1 MRNDRTEQLEKFHA
15 KNESHWLR
23 DRRAKIPG
31 VILDRTATAAKIAL
45 TIKKGNHRNSPSDA
59 EHRAIGK
66 EIEGLS
72 DAERLALFKAVFPK
86 LASALDRA
94 WRDLAR
100 RAVFIETNY
109 WCARVPF
116 RAGRARRHLTFTRG
130 VWFTDVVGA
139 LVGYD
144 PDPEW
149 LAAWITHIGGYDCHV
164 AAVLAGA
171 IDIGDKTSDRVF
183 EILKASATNTHPVGE
198 MSINVIAALLMSER
212 PAAWEFVA
220 DLLLNG
226 KREEGLRQAI
236 LESIHECHPDAFVRF
251 LHLIMEERL
260 VRFSSVV
267 RAADVWFGLRW
278 DSIGPAVIQKQVER
292 AYLYLT
298 NDGARDKAL
307 ASGSGEEA
315 YMALWCVAFRDLD
328 AAAKRAAQLVMDT
341 NPERRFA
348 AVAISQMACAP
359 EFMQVILAGL
369 KDADERVVA
378 GAVRAVERAAPIGA
392 PDSFKT
398 EALFDALARVLDRV
412 AAARPRKLEPIIWPW
427 TAETLSTAFVGG
439 PLVRVAP
446 ASRKDDLVP
455 RLDKLGPKERR
466 EVALGIGL
474 AQSLRQATESK
485 PGKPGPLK
493 PEGQAALISLL
504 GDASAEARDAAFRGL
519 SPHPLTPAERD
530 RIEYLLARKASDIR
544 TKGIERLL
552 TQSDEDALASAR
564 RLLGLKSV
572 EQHLAGA
579 EILAQ
584 MMGKKRSVDRV
595 AAEARRASD
604 ALAGSTK
611 NKKPDARVES
621 LLATARK
628 GHIVVPTLR
637 DCLGLVPP
645 DRVLIPPDSVPKPR
659 AFEPLVMTRE
669 AIEMLMSLERLM
681 QANRDLPISGSR
693 DLEDPSQ
700 DMVLGGAYPY
710 QLWNPGDGEDRRS
723 QWTSYRT
730 ADGSLDLGEMQHAEL
745 WLGWWNSQAT
755 ACGETATR
763 VLLLAWLIDVYI
775 DCGGWGD
782 RGKWRS
788 SIKAIL
794 PTPAPRAPLPLAAHI
809 IRWLMFRLLESP
821 TVDTLLHQAEGAIA
835 RGSFIDRIP
844 GNESD
849 RRTCPKST
857 AIELPFE
864 SWARYIH
871 TLIPALPGDS
881 AAAARIRLY
890 RLYRMVDAAW
900 PDYYLRVLRGPLEEI
915 RAKSRNQRGHSW
927 SSHPT
932 GNMPR
937 PNLVEF
943 VAAANA
949 NEADEID
956 FFRLAVQE
964 HEGEEWRDHIMHR
977 WSIGPHLSGRYH
989 CQVVIDGLKKIRE
1002 RAAEIEITRGDAITA
1017 ATPVVEELELFEG
1030 ASIALRAIAALK
1042 GRSLKRGYLYG
1053 TDRSTSLCRLIVYSL
1068 PASEDTDA
1076 SFSQLVRQHDL
1087 SETRLVELA
1096 LYAPQW
1102 AGHVER
1108 HLGWVGLEDA
1118 SWWIHA
1124 HAKNSE
1130 SQMSYANEVRTVWRS
1145 RVAER
1150 TVVDREDFKD
1160 GAVDRAW
1167 FLRIYKALGEKRWN
1181 QVYALAKAA
1190 AAGANHKR
1198 AQVFADAILGR
1209 TKSAD
1214 LKKAI
1219 ATKRTQDAVRALG
1232 LVPLPSGDAGRRE
1245 LKDRYLVM
1253 QEMRRTSRKHGGS
1266 MLQASEKRAVEI
1278 GLDNLARTAG
1288 YTDPQRLQWAME
1300 IEASGDL
1307 SDGLLTK
1314 KVGDIT
1320 VTLSIDE
1327 TGGVSVACEKKGK
1340 RLASIPAASKKS
1352 PEIAELLER
1361 SRELKKQKS
1370 RVRQSLE
1377 AAMCRGDLFSG
1388 AELRSLCA
1396 HPVLRPM
1403 LERLVLV
1410 GDSRLPRLGYAE
1422 SGATRLRGRDG
1433 KTTALPEKESFRIA
1447 HPHDLLE
1454 SGDWSALQR
1463 ECFASE
1469 RIQPFKQIF
1478 RELYVPTPA
1487 EKKGRAEST
1496 RYAGHQVQPRQAI
1509 ALLGSRGWV
1518 VRPDDGVQRTFH
1530 HQRVRAFL
1538 SFDEHFYTPAE
1549 VEGLTVQSVTFR
1561 PLGSYDPIKLRD
1573 VPPRVFS
1580 EVMRDVD
1587 LAVSVAH
1594 RGGRRPGG
1602 ERVDTR
1608 DPRRTRARDLLA
1620 AEAWQRQN
1628 QERPRDHHRRACRL
1642 QRPSRKRR
1650 RPHAPRRLHRSRRR
1664 GCPTPG
1670 PALSPVCRRRPKDRR
1685 NPQQDPAFRARWGDQ
1700 GPVHPGADTLQL
1712 KDPKKVTPAGFEPA
1726 CPP

>member
-1 MRNDRTEQLEKFHA
+1 MRKDRSEELEKFHA

-23 DRRAKIPG
+23 DRRANIPG
-31 VILDRTATAAKIAL
+31 FILDRTATIAKAAL
-45 TIKKGNHRNSPSDA
+45 TIKKGHHRNSHSDA
-59 EHRAIGK
+59 ELRAIGK
-66 EIEGLS
+66 ELESLS
-72 DAERLALFKAVFPK
+72 DADRLALFEAVFPK
-86 LASALDRA
+86 LAPALDRA
-94 WRDLAR
+94 WRDLPR
-100 RAVFIETNY
+100 RAAFIEADNY
-109 WCARVPF
+109 FSARVPF
-116 RAGRARRHLTFTRG
+116 RAGSAKRHLIFTRG
-130 VWFTDVVGA
+130 VWFVNVVGA

-144 PDPEW
+144 ADPEW
-149 LAAWITHIGGYDCHV
+149 LAAWITHLHNNDCHV

-171 IDIGDKTSDRVF
+171 IDIGDKTGDRVF

-198 MSINVIAALLMSER
+198 MSIDVIAALLMSKR
-212 PAAWEFVA
+212 VDAWEFVA

-236 LESIHECHPDAFVRF
+236 LESIHECHPDAFIRS
-251 LHLIMEERL
+251 LDLIREERL

-267 RAADVWFGLRW
+267 RAADVWFGLHW
-278 DSIGPAVIQKQVER
+278 DSIGPAVIQKQVDR
-292 AYLYLT
+292 AHLYLT
-298 NDGARDKAL
+298 DVRARDKAL
-307 ASGSGEEA
+307 AAGSGEEA
-315 YMALWCVAFRDLD
+315 YMALWCVAFRDLG
-328 AAAKRAAQLVMDT
+328 AAAKRAAELVKDKD
-341 NPERRFA
+341 PERRFA
-348 AVAISQMACAP
+348 AVAIAQMAGVP
-359 EFMQVILAGL
+359 EFLPVIIAAL
-369 KDADERVVA
+369 KDPDERVAA
-378 GAVRAVERAAPIGA
+378 GGVRAIEQAAPIDA
-392 PDSFKT
+392 PESFKT
-398 EALFDALARVLDRV
+398 DALFDALASVFDR
-412 AAARPRKLEPIIWPW
+412 AAATKPKKLEPIIWPW
-427 TAETLSTAFVGG
+427 TVATLSTAFVGG
-439 PLVRVAP
+439 PLVRIAP
-446 ASRKDDLVP
+446 GSRKEELIP
-455 RLDKLGPKERR
+455 RLEKLGPRERR

-474 AQSLRQATESK
+474 AQGLRHAAESK
-485 PGKPGPLK
+485 SGKPRPLK
-493 PEGQAALISLL
+493 PEAQAALIALL
-504 GDASAEARDAAFRGL
+504 GDAATETREAAFRVL
-519 SPHPLTPAERD
+519 SSHPLTPAERD
-530 RIEYLLARKASDIR
+530 RIEELLARKASDIR

-552 TQSDEDALASAR
+552 TQSDEDALASAS
-564 RLLGLKSV
+564 RLLGAAGV

-584 MMGKKRSVDRV
+584 MAGAKRSVDRV
-595 AAEARRASD
+595 AAEATRASGT
-604 ALAGSTK
+604 LAGSTK
-611 NKKPDARVES
+611 NTKPDARVES

-645 DRVLIPPDSVPKPR
+645 ERVLIPPDSVPKPR
-659 AFEPLVMTRE
+659 TFEPLVMTRE
-669 AIEMLMSLERLM
+669 AIAMLMSLERLM

-693 DLEDPSQ
+693 DSEDPSQ

-710 QLWNPGDGEDRRS
+710 QLWNPGDGVGRRS

-730 ADGSLDLGEMQHAEL
+730 AEGSLDLGEMQHAEL

-755 ACGETATR
+755 AYGETATR
-763 VLLLAWLIDVYI
+763 VLLLAWLIDVFI
-775 DCGGWGD
+775 DGGGWGD

-835 RGSFIDRIP
+835 RGSFIDRVP

-849 RRTCPKST
+849 RRTRPKST
-857 AIELPFE
+857 AIELSFE

-881 AAAARIRLY
+881 AAAARLRLY

-900 PDYYLRVLRGPLEEI
+900 PDYYQRVLRGPLEEK
-915 RAKSRNQRGHSW
+915 RAKNHHQKRHSW
-927 SSHPT
+927 SSHPD

-943 VAAANA
+943 AAAANA

-956 FFRLAVQE
+956 FFRLAIQE
-964 HEGEEWRDHIMHR
+964 HDGEEWRDHIMDR
-977 WSIGPHLSGRYH
+977 WSLGPHLSGRYR
-989 CQVVIDGLKKIRE
+989 CQVVIDGLKRIRE
-1002 RAAEIEITRGDAITA
+1002 RAAEIEIARGDASTA
-1017 ATPVVEELELFEG
+1017 AAPVVEELELFEG
-1030 ASIALRAIAALK
+1030 AAIALRAIAALK

-1068 PASEDTDA
+1068 PASEDNDA

-1108 HLGWVGLEDA
+1108 HLGWAGLEDA

-1130 SQMSYANEVRTVWRS
+1130 SQMSYADEVRTVWRS

-1167 FLRIYKALGEKRWN
+1167 FLRVYKALGEKRWS

-1219 ATKRTQDAVRALG
+1219 ATKRTKDAVRALG
-1232 LVPLPSGDAGRRE
+1232 LVPLPSGDAGRKE

-1288 YTDPQRLQWAME
+1288 YADPQRLQWAME

-1307 SDGLLTK
+1307 GEGSLTRK
-1314 KVGDIT
+1314 SGGVT

-1327 TGGVSVACEKKGK
+1327 TGGVSVACDKKGK
-1340 RLASIPAASKKS
+1340 RLASIPAAAKKA

-1377 AAMCRGDLFSG
+1377 AAMCRGDPFTG
-1388 AELRSLCA
+1388 AELRTLCA

-1403 LERLVLV
+1403 LERLILV
-1410 GDSRLPRLGYAE
+1410 GDGKSPRLGYAE
-1422 SGATRLRGRDG
+1422 SGATRLRDMEGD
-1433 KTTALPEKESFRIA
+1433 TSALREKESFRVA

-1454 SGDWSALQR
+1454 SGAWSGWQR
-1463 ECFASE
+1463 ECFAAE

-1487 EKKGRAEST
+1487 EKKAKSEST

-1530 HQRVRAFL
+1530 HERVRAFL
-1538 SFDEHFYTPAE
+1538 SFDETFYTPAE
-1549 VEGLTVQSVTFR
+1549 VEGLTVQSIAFR
-1561 PLGSYDPIKLRD
+1561 PLGSYDPIKLTD
-1573 VPPRVFS
+1573 VPARVFS

-1594 RGGRRPGG
+1594 RGGVDPEASESTVESRASLARETCALLKLSNVKFRDTHAIIKGERGDYSVHLGSGGVHMLPGG
-1602 ERVDTR
+1602 SVEVVAVGAQHRGRLFLPFADD
-1608 DPRRTRARDLLA
+1608 DPKTAEILSKILLFARDG
-1620 AEAWQRQN
+1620 EI
-1628 QERPRDHHRRACRL
+1628 
-1642 QRPSRKRR
+1642 
-1650 RPHAPRRLHRSRRR
+1650 
-1664 GCPTPG
+1664 
-1670 PALSPVCRRRPKDRR
+1670 
-1685 NPQQDPAFRARWGDQ
+1685 
-1700 GPVHPGADTLQL
+1700 
-1712 KDPKKVTPAGFEPA
+1712 KDPFILKQLRR
-1726 CPP
+1726 